1 MSRGRK
7 ATGGAGFLAGMDA
20 RLLLHLA
27 WCGNMRPRPIQ
38 LQRHGNRQP
47 GRRKARPPRR
57 STLTTHRRRP
67 FCRSSDS
74 RFVADWPSRDPI
86 EEKGGLN
93 LYAFV
98 SNTPA
103 NGIDLLGMVS
113 RGACLLMNC
122 LNPCAKFRQM
132 RDGRVPNGAIV
143 CCGGIKHICTWG
155 ADSET
160 NPRVKDILKRC
171 IWEHE
176 RIHLAKSSCPECD
189 CGVTPVRDRH
199 MGELCAEEVI
209 AHTASKACYEAAL
222 AECGTDED
230 CIKKI
235 EQKIEDAEQNIRSY
249 RYRCTLYPPK
259 Q

>member
-1 MSRGRK
+1 MVQSCFPSLAASPLSAASRGALAPTWTTSPRK
-7 ATGGAGFLAGMDA
+7 TRA
-20 RLLLHLA
+20 R
-27 WCGNMRPRPIQ
+27 
-38 LQRHGNRQP
+38 
-47 GRRKARPPRR
+47 
-57 STLTTHRRRP
+57 S
-67 FCRSSDS
+67 FCRTPSGRLS
-74 RFVADWPSRDPI
+74 RRARVRPMFTPGSRGCGYSTASGRAKWPSRDPI